1 MIEQNNMTGEV
12 EISLVELWQGIKKRL
27 VPIILLTIALAASVT
42 ALSYFLITPKYE
54 AQATVIVGKN
64 KSDTT
69 SDTLQY
75 NDVLMSQRLV
85 DTYTVIMESQS
96 IREQIVDDLD
106 LNVTSE
112 DLKDMI
118 SINPVKDT
126 EIIQV
131 TVKDTIPERAMDIAN
146 QSLEI
151 FEQEIQ
157 SIMQLDNV
165 QVLDSARMPERP
177 VEPRFIRN
185 GILAGMI
192 GLMLGVAIAVLAE
205 LMDTTIKDED
215 DIKNMTNIPIIG
227 QIPFVKE
234 L

>member
-75 NDVLMSQRLV
+75 NDILMSQRLV

-96 IREQIVDDLD
+96 IREQIVDDLE
-106 LNVTSE
+106 LNLTAE
-112 DLKDMI
+112 DLQDMI
-118 SINPVKDT
+118 SISPVKDT

-131 TVKDTIPERAMDIAN
+131 NVKDIIPERAMDIAN

-165 QVLDSARMPERP
+165 QVLDSARMPETP

-205 LMDTTIKDED
+205 LTDSTIKDEE
-215 DIKNMTNIPIIG
+215 DIKSMTNIPIIG
-227 QIPFVKE
+227 QIPFAKE

>member
-1 MIEQNNMTGEV
+1 
-12 EISLVELWQGIKKRL
+12 
-27 VPIILLTIALAASVT
+27 
-42 ALSYFLITPKYE
+42 
-54 AQATVIVGKN
+54 
-64 KSDTT
+64 
-69 SDTLQY
+69 
-75 NDVLMSQRLV
+75 MSQRLV

-96 IREQIVDDLD
+96 IREQIVDDLE
-106 LNVTSE
+106 LNLTAE
-112 DLKDMI
+112 DLQDMI
-118 SINPVKDT
+118 SISPVKDT

-131 TVKDTIPERAMDIAN
+131 NVKDIIPERAMDIAN

-165 QVLDSARMPERP
+165 QVLDSARMPETP

-205 LMDTTIKDED
+205 LTDLTIKDEE
-215 DIKNMTNIPIIG
+215 DIKSMTNIPIIG

>member
-165 QVLDSARMPERP
+165 QVLDSARMPETP

-205 LMDTTIKDED
+205 LTDSTIKDEE
-215 DIKNMTNIPIIG
+215 DIKSMTNIPIIG
-227 QIPFVKE
+227 QIPFAKE